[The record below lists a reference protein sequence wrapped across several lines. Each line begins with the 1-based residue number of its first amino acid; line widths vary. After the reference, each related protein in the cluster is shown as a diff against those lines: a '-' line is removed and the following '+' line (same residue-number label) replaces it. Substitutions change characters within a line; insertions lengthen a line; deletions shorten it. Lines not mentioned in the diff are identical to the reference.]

1 MVDRVIL
8 DRISRN
14 ADHPV
19 LLGMVGS
26 EPVLV
31 ELDNGA
37 CMKLGGWI
45 SPEDTAPF
53 VDRNIENL
61 ADAVERLYDDQ
72 AFEKPEDPFGTP
84 TILVTALD
92 ID

>member
-8 DRISRN
+8 DRVSRSS
-14 ADHPV
+14 DHP
-19 LLGMVGS
+19 LLLAMVGS

-45 SPEDTAPF
+45 SPDDTAPF
-53 VDRNIENL
+53 VDRNFENL

-72 AFEKPEDPFGTP
+72 AYERPADALGTP

-92 ID
+92 VD